1 MTASF
6 RDLGVSR
13 AVVDALATRGVT
25 APFPVQA
32 LVMKDVLRG
41 ADVLAKSE
49 TGSGKTLAFAIPIAE
64 TLDPAAE
71 KRPAA
76 LILMLSRELAVQV
89 RDGIVSLACV
99 KEMTLGLVLSVPIA

>member
-49 TGSGKTLAFAIPIAE
+49 TGSGKTLAFAIPIVE

-76 LILMLSRELAVQV
+76 L
-89 RDGIVSLACV
+89 
-99 KEMTLGLVLSVPIA
+99 